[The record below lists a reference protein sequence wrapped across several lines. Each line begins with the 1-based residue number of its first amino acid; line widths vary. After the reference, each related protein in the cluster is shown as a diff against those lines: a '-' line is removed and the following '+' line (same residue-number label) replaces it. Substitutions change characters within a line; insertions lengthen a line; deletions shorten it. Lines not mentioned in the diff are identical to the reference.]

1 MGFVLAH
8 VNPYAAPTIT
18 TTSGSADYDVYIV
31 FRGSRS
37 GDLREVKGGGEKK
50 GNPDWVTNFQ
60 FLDVVEDLEI
70 SRYGSCSKGLI
81 VSVKSMLL
89 TIMEGL
95 KAVQRTLL
103 KPPSKIYVTGH
114 SLGGALA
121 CHFTSAMLLG
131 SKYGEKGAGQSMP
144 TELRLWPWHS
154 LRLVTFSAPV
164 VGGQKFAARFDAVCP
179 SNRVYVTGH
188 KVPTK
193 IGDERC
199 IVGLATELVP
209 PPKLIEGL
217 DPHDPLAVRKSL
229 ISWLTTNFP
238 ETLQGIPMT
247 KGDQPWKTFTSTI
260 DVLEHLSLPFQT
272 RSTAAPCLRG
282 G

>member
-1 MGFVLAH
+1 
-8 VNPYAAPTIT
+8 
-18 TTSGSADYDVYIV
+18 
-31 FRGSRS
+31 
-37 GDLREVKGGGEKK
+37 
-50 GNPDWVTNFQ
+50 
-60 FLDVVEDLEI
+60 
-70 SRYGSCSKGLI
+70 
-81 VSVKSMLL
+81 
-89 TIMEGL
+89 
-95 KAVQRTLL
+95 
-103 KPPSKIYVTGH
+103 
-114 SLGGALA
+114 
-121 CHFTSAMLLG
+121 
-131 SKYGEKGAGQSMP
+131 MP

-247 KGDQPWKTFTSTI
+247 KGDQPWKTFASTI

-272 RSTAAPCLRG
+272 RSTRRPLACAEASNKRSRQSFRSLITEPLAFLVPRRRTVLTSFYAG
-282 G
+282 